1 MEKQQIVLGKRLGD
15 GGQGVVYA
23 VPTLQINS
31 AWPVVYKQ
39 YRQQTLARLN
49 ADVLGNMVGLFAE
62 IDFER
67 GRWLGE
73 HTAWPAAVVE
83 EDGKTLGFLM
93 RAAPEEFL
101 LELSFAPGARRVA
114 GLEFLLNSPAYVKR
128 VLGVEPTP
136 KQRLALLADIAR
148 LLAEL
153 HDLEIVIG
161 DLSPKNV
168 LFALEPSPH
177 CFLMDCDS
185 VRFRGESA
193 LPQVQTPG
201 WALPEG
207 EAPATA
213 AGDMFKFGLLAIRL
227 FAGEQDTRDS
237 RKLAAI
243 DPMLGRLAERSLA
256 ADPAARP
263 LAQAWQQ
270 HLGAAALRTSP
281 EGRTAP
287 EPTRPRPPMR
297 SRPLG
302 PPGQPPVY
310 RSQTPSASGTGSF
323 GCVFFLVVLLLV
335 VLSGLLLVSR

>member
-1 MEKQQIVLGKRLGD
+1 MEKQQIVLGERLGD
-15 GGQGVVYA
+15 GGQGVTYA

-39 YRQQTLARLN
+39 YRQETLAGLN
-49 ADVLGNMVGLFAE
+49 TDVLGNMVGLFAE

-67 GRWLGE
+67 GSWLGE

-83 EDGKTLGFLM
+83 EGGKTVGFLM

-128 VLGVEPTP
+128 VLGVEPTS

-153 HDLEIVIG
+153 HDLDIVIG
-161 DLSPKNV
+161 DLSPKNI
-168 LFALEPSPH
+168 LFALKPSPH
-177 CFLMDCDS
+177 CFLIDCDS

-193 LPQVQTPG
+193 LPQVQTPE

-207 EAPATA
+207 EPSATA
-213 AGDMFKFGLLAIRL
+213 AGDMYKFGLLAIRL
-227 FAGEQDTRDS
+227 FAGEQHARDS

-243 DPMLGRLAERSLA
+243 DPMLGRLAERSIA
-256 ADPAARP
+256 ADLAARP
-263 LAQAWQQ
+263 SAKEWQQ
-270 HLGAAALRTSP
+270 HLRTAALRTPP
-281 EGRTAP
+281 ESRTAP
-287 EPTRPRPPMR
+287 EPTRPLPPTRPQPHG
-297 SRPLG
+297 PLRR
-302 PPGQPPVY
+302 PPVY
-310 RSQTPSASGTGSF
+310 RRETPSASGTGAF
-323 GCVFFLVVLLLV
+323 GCVFFLVVLLLGI
-335 VLSGLLLVSR
+335 LSGLLLVSR